1 MANSGPAAV
10 FGLGTEHGYGGT
22 AQVILTALEN
32 RQHHREVAKMLVHAR
47 SAWCGLEKAGR
58 SSWAVPAS
66 ASRCPASS
74 FGGDMGPRHSESSSR
89 AHELRLFQPEGATKV
104 RFVGAPV
111 ALIEAS
117 LCLAV
122 ARSRS
127 PDVERWLYR
136 SGRPKRLV
144 AMLNRW

>member
-1 MANSGPAAV
+1 
-10 FGLGTEHGYGGT
+10 
-22 AQVILTALEN
+22 VILTALEN
-32 RQHHREVAKMLVHAR
+32 QQHHREVAKMLVHVR
-47 SAWCGLEKAGR
+47 SPWRGLERVGR

-74 FGGDMGPRHSESSSR
+74 FGGDMGPRHSESSGR
-89 AHELRLFQPEGATKV
+89 AHELRLFQPEGAL
-104 RFVGAPV
+104 RRAPV

-122 ARSRS
+122 ARTRS

-144 AMLNRW
+144 ATLNRW